1 MSDATF
7 RDRLPLTV
15 IRTPEKREKAGTG
28 WNSAA
33 YDGFRLYGYLRTQRR
48 ESAE

>member
-7 RDRLPLTV
+7 RDRLLNV
-15 IRTPEKREKAGTG
+15 IRVSEKREKAGTG

-33 YDGFRLYGYLRTQRR
+33 YDGFRLYGYMRSQRR
-48 ESAE
+48 